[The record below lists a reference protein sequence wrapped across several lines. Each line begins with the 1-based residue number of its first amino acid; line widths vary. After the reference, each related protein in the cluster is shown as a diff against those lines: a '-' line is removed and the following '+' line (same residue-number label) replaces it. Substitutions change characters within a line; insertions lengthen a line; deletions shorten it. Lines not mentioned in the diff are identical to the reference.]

1 MKPRT
6 IRLPEDLDSLLQD
19 EAEKTGTTEA
29 EIIRR
34 VLCDYYRIRKGETS
48 IEALIRRVVEETLA
62 DSTLRAPVSTSR
74 STHKAP
80 QSTPEKEDR
89 APPRTLEAPPGA
101 PLVSTSR
108 APESTSKKEE
118 RAPIEHLRAPPE
130 KRIDGLEWGEKR
142 KHRLSDDPVG
152 TEELKTLWRLEPRPT
167 FTEIGRLLGGYSRDI
182 ISDKVK
188 ELIAKGE
195 LEE

>member
-6 IRLPEDLDSLLQD
+6 IRLPEDLDLLLQD
-19 EAEKTGTTEA
+19 EAEQTNTTEA

-48 IEALIRRVVEETLA
+48 IEALIRRVVGEVLA
-62 DSTLRAPVSTSR
+62 ESTPRAPVSTSK

-80 QSTPEKEDR
+80 QSTPENEDR
-89 APPRTLEAPPGA
+89 APPRTLEAPPEA
-101 PLVSTSR
+101 PQ
-108 APESTSKKEE
+108 
-118 RAPIEHLRAPPE
+118 EHLRAPPE

-152 TEELKTLWRLEPRPT
+152 IEELKTLWRQEPRPT
-167 FTEIGRLLGGYSRDI
+167 FKEIGQRLGGYSRDI
-182 ISDKVK
+182 ISGKVK

>member
-89 APPRTLEAPPGA
+89 APPRTLEAPPG
-101 PLVSTSR
+101 
-108 APESTSKKEE
+108 
-118 RAPIEHLRAPPE
+118 HLRAPPE